1 MAKENPEISVQQPLF
16 DRLIDLDPSSGV
28 EPVQTRAAAVRAL
41 KEALRRDLEWLL
53 NTRRTPLE
61 SPKAYTELTRSVF
74 YYGLADLSS
83 VSLHTFQDELQL
95 LGMIEKAIANFE
107 PRLSQVK
114 VTPREPLDRRERML
128 HFQIDALLMVD
139 PAPESISFD
148 TVLNVDRGACEV
160 KG

>member
-1 MAKENPEISVQQPLF
+1 MAKSDPEVTVQPPLL
-16 DRLIDLDPSSGV
+16 DRLIDLDPSSTV

-53 NTRRTPLE
+53 NTRRAPLDI
-61 SPKAYTELTRSVF
+61 PKGYQELTHSVF
-74 YYGLADLSS
+74 LYGLPDLTS
-83 VSLHTFQDELQL
+83 VSLHSFEDEMQL
-95 LGMIEKAIANFE
+95 LGMIEKAIATFE

-114 VTPREPLDRRERML
+114 VTAREDQDRSERVL

-148 TVLNVDRGACEV
+148 TVLNVDRGNCEV

>member
-1 MAKENPEISVQQPLF
+1 MAKSDPEIAVQPPLL
-16 DRLIDLDPSSGV
+16 DRLIDHDPSGAD
-28 EPVQTRAAAVRAL
+28 PVQTRAMAVRVF

-53 NTRRTPLE
+53 NTRRAPLDI
-61 SPKAYTELTRSVF
+61 PKSYEELARSVF
-74 YYGLADLSS
+74 FYGLPDLSS
-83 VSLHTFQDELQL
+83 VSLHSFEDEMHL

-107 PRLSQVK
+107 PRLAQVK
-114 VTPREPLDRRERML
+114 VTAREPLARNERML

>member
-1 MAKENPEISVQQPLF
+1 MAKANPEISVQQPLL
-16 DRLIDLDPSSGV
+16 DRLIDLDPSSGD
-28 EPVQTRAAAVRAL
+28 EAVQTRAAAVRAL

-61 SPKAYTELTRSVF
+61 SPRGYHELARSVF
-74 YYGLADLSS
+74 YYGLPDLTSI
-83 VSLHTFQDELQL
+83 SLHSMEDERQL

-114 VTPREPLDRRERML
+114 VTPRESLDRDERML